1 MPLDSALPALDV
13 DADFWSLRFVEEA
26 SDDYVV
32 RKNVALPLTTSLDR
46 GVMASVYADG
56 GYGYAAT
63 GDTSP
68 DGLKRVLQ
76 RARHLRAHPVHTRR
90 VVSSTRPTLQ
100 YPSPKQDLEGRQ

>member
-56 GYGYAAT
+56 GYGYA
-63 GDTSP
+63 G
-68 DGLKRVLQ
+68 G
-76 RARHLRAHPVHTRR
+76 
-90 VVSSTRPTLQ
+90 
-100 YPSPKQDLEGRQ
+100 